1 MNEGQA
7 LILFVG
13 SAPKKSADAHYPYF
27 ANRNFYYLTGIL
39 QSESIFLAVKNEGH
53 FEETLFVHTKG
64 LMSERWHVARI
75 SHEEASE
82 RSGIANIRDLA
93 DLDSILHGLLA
104 SGKFQSCGM
113 ILTNTTRR
121 HGCFAKP
128 AQPFDHTRFP
138 VRDMQGC
145 LSGDLHGTHNQG
157 HR

>member
-1 MNEGQA
+1 LNEGEA

-53 FEETLFVHTKG
+53 FEETLFVHPKG
-64 LMSERWHVARI
+64 PMSERWHGARI

-104 SGKFQSCGM
+104 SGEVSVLRYDFDKYDPEAWMLRKTS
-113 ILTNTTRR
+113 TT
-121 HGCFAKP
+121 
-128 AQPFDHTRFP
+128 
-138 VRDMQGC
+138 VRSHP
-145 LSGDLHGTHNQG
+145 LS
-157 HR
+157 RP